1 MPASIWT
8 LNGATLDTLDLA
20 AARLDLVNQQA
31 DTLTLVQTLSP
42 DAAGAQLP
50 AALYAYGAE
59 VTLARDGVTWF
70 VGKIRSVSSAV
81 DRQRTLVARGAWD
94 VLERRAYLQTFKAA
108 SDPSNEASTLI
119 DVVRGRVVLGQNDA
133 GLRVD
138 LATFLGQV
146 ITYAGL
152 TPGDVDTAVTV
163 PYEDATDLSCAEVI
177 TRLLRWIPG
186 SVVSFDYTTSP
197 ATCHIR
203 TRGTLE
209 AASIGLADPALQHP
223 LQLTPRHDLVVN
235 NVALFYL
242 STNRENS
249 ASWETV
255 EEDFYPEG
263 TTGAEDGALVR
274 TIQLAGSVSSRSYLT
289 QRVETDE
296 IPAGLNSAG
305 LDDWVKRES
314 GTEAL
319 FDSVVN
325 WWKAH
330 RPDLSSSYVTVKR
343 IRKGTRTLLDGVTSP
358 SEGLRELKK
367 GGLAEW
373 MKEDGDPVTVEQQL
387 VSLEIEYEIAP
398 PFVSDV
404 VGIARERFT
413 AQIYAT
419 NAQTKT
425 YTQLADAS
433 FSAGEEVPTGLAE
446 ALYNALHPL
455 QWEGEVNLVE
465 SEPGDWPRPGQM
477 VNITGTGSIWADMA
491 AVVQR
496 RTTDLQNGATTITLG
511 PPSQIEPD
519 GLVNIYR
526 TNRNRQP
533 STSYL
538 VRATGR
544 SGGSSGAG
552 AAPLPIAQPILP
564 AQSSTRVAP
573 RVFTQA
579 LSVAGS
585 APTATEETTALAA
598 AFATEAPI
606 SGDVVNL
613 TVGGV
618 TKLRA
623 TVSAHGTT
631 SGIFAVSFTVGGV
644 TWYAYLVQV
653 GLY

>member
-31 DTLTLVQTLSP
+31 DTLSLVQTLAP

-50 AALYAYGAE
+50 APLYAYGDQ

-94 VLERRAYLQTFKAA
+94 VLERKAYLQTFKAA
-108 SDPSNEASTLI
+108 ADPSDEASTLI
-119 DVVRGRVVLGQNDA
+119 NVVRGRVVLGQNDA

-138 LATFLGQV
+138 LATFLGGV
-146 ITYAGL
+146 ISYAGL
-152 TPGDVDTAVTV
+152 TPGDIDTAVTV

-203 TRGTLE
+203 TRASLV
-209 AASIGLADPALQHP
+209 AAAIGLSDPALQHP
-223 LQLTPRHDLVVN
+223 LQLTPRQDLVVN
-235 NVALFYL
+235 HVALFYL
-242 STNRENS
+242 STNREN
-249 ASWETV
+249 AAAWETV

-263 TTGAEDGALVR
+263 TTGTEDGALVR

-289 QRVETDE
+289 QRVETAI
-296 IPAGLNSAG
+296 IPPELTTTAL
-305 LDDWVKRES
+305 VTS
-314 GTEAL
+314 GTEFTAL
-319 FDSVVN
+319 SA
-325 WWKAH
+325 WWKEH
-330 RPDLSSSYVTVKR
+330 RPELAKANVTIKGFRSGAR
-343 IRKGTRTLLDGVTSP
+343 IKT
-358 SEGLRELKK
+358 
-367 GGLAEW
+367 
-373 MKEDGDPVTVEQQL
+373 DGDPVTADLRELKSGGLADWMRQSGAPVSIEQQL
-387 VSLEIEYEIAP
+387 VE
-398 PFVSDV
+398 VDV
-404 VGIARERFT
+404 VYELATGAIDTSKQVVMERLT

-465 SEPGDWPRPGQM
+465 AEPTDWPRPGHK
-477 VNITGTGSIWADMA
+477 VSITGTGSIWADMA

-585 APTATEETTALAA
+585 APTATEVTTALAA